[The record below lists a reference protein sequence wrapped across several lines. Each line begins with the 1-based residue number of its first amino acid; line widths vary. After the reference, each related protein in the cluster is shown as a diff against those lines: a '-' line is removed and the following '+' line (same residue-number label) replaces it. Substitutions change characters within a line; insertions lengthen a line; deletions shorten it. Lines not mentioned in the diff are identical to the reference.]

1 MTAQYNSTSANMDED
16 EFIQQKKKEGR
27 YQAIRADVTKESDV
41 AELFKV
47 AEEGSG
53 GKVVSSLIGKSSPP
67 PILLSR
73 NLTSPYHLYQS
84 TTRFT
89 IPPRPRST

>member
-1 MTAQYNSTSANMDED
+1 VTAQYNSTSANLDED

-53 GKVVSSLIGKSSPP
+53 GKVVSSLIGESSPA
-67 PILLSR
+67 PILRSR
-73 NLTSPYHLYQS
+73 KLISIDHLYQS

-89 IPPRPRST
+89 TPPRPRST